1 MENKNVFTEEELTL
15 ISNIPSKWEDLKAR
29 TNFLKEKISSLK
41 SKNDMI
47 KEKIKKDL

>member
-15 ISNIPSKWEDLKAR
+15 ISNIPSKWKSLKAR

-41 SKNDMI
+41 SKI
-47 KEKIKKDL
+47 EDL